1 MDWRDNLITKEEDIL
16 ELAAAVGRLAVL
28 GIRSEMVQFRPAY
41 YVPKYM
47 ADAGVEVIP
56 VPVYEPEV
64 TMILGEKVY
73 RKLVDIPGEID
84 MVDVFRRAADIPP
97 HLPDII
103 ASAPKAVWFQLGIR
117 NDEAAEE
124 LASAGIK
131 VVQNRCIM
139 VDHRKSM
146 FLQST
151 SS

>member
-1 MDWRDNLITKEEDIL
+1 MDWRDNLITKEDAIVA
-16 ELAAAVGRLAVL
+16 LAGAVRRLAVL
-28 GIRSEMVQFRPAY
+28 GIRSAKVQFRPAH
-41 YVPKYM
+41 YVPRYM
-47 ADAGVEVIP
+47 ANAGVEGVP

-64 TMILGEKVY
+64 TMSLGEKVY
-73 RKLVDIPGEID
+73 RKLVEIPDEID
-84 MVDVFRRAADIPP
+84 IVDVFRRPVDIPA

-124 LASAGIK
+124 LARAGIK

-146 FLQST
+146 WRVA
-151 SS
+151 

>member
-1 MDWRDNLITKEEDIL
+1 MDWHDNLIVKENDIL
-16 ELAAAVGRLAVL
+16 ELAGSVRRLAVL
-28 GIRSEMVQFRPAY
+28 GIRSEKVEFKPAH

-47 ADAGVEVIP
+47 AEAGVEVVP

-64 TMILGEKVY
+64 TMILGQKVY

-84 MVDVFRRAADIPP
+84 MVDVFRRSADIPP

-103 ASAPKAVWFQLGIR
+103 ASAPKSVWFQQGIR

-124 LASAGIK
+124 LAKAGIK

-139 VDHRKSM
+139 VDHRKAM
-146 FLQST
+146 WRKA
-151 SS
+151 

>member
-1 MDWRDNLITKEEDIL
+1 MDWRENLITKEEDIL
-16 ELAAAVGRLAVL
+16 ELAGSVRRLAVL
-28 GIRSEMVQFRPAY
+28 GIRSEKVQFRPAY

-47 ADAGVEVIP
+47 ADVGVEVVP

-64 TMILGEKVY
+64 TMILGNKVY

-84 MVDVFRRAADIPP
+84 MVNVFRRAADIPP

-124 LASAGIK
+124 LAKAGIQI
-131 VVQNRCIM
+131 VQNRCIM

-146 FLQST
+146 WRAA
-151 SS
+151 